1 MASTSTN
8 KQPLLVDRVFHKVTD
23 MKGATI
29 GKDDRVDLSSTNN
42 AKLLLDCTTTDG
54 AVVAEIYTLA
64 RDTTGNTGNITP
76 WIINFYMTASNSVL
90 TAADAKFLGY
100 MTCGG
105 DETAGQANDG
115 ERIFFA
121 GSPYIL
127 FPVPAVGSVV
137 AAGGDVIGTQFQ
149 ALYIPKGYALWAGV
163 NAKEDSNGD
172 AVDASATTAPICGVQ
187 GGFY

>member
-1 MASTSTN
+1 MASTTTN

-23 MKGATI
+23 MKGGSI

-64 RDTTGNTGNITP
+64 RDTSGNTGNVTP

-90 TAADAKFLGY
+90 AAADAKFLGF
-100 MTCGG
+100 MTCGEG
-105 DETAGQANDG
+105 ASATSG

-121 GSPYIL
+121 GAPYIL
-127 FPVPAVGSVV
+127 FPVPAVGSVP
-137 AAGGDVIGTQFQ
+137 AAGGDVVGTQFQ
-149 ALYIPKGYALWAGV
+149 ALYIPKGFALWAGV

-172 AVDASATTAPICGVQ
+172 AVDASATTAPVCGVQ